1 MAGGRKAFFFERKKQ
16 KTFGPCRRVLKRGAT
31 GSKSFLVLF
40 FKKGLLAC
48 LACLPAAAHAQT
60 RQVALLP
67 PATRAEFTSY
77 AMGLWPITGH
87 FTRFTGQL
95 QVDPAHAQDCTV
107 TLNIDVSSLEMADP
121 ERARTA
127 TGPKL
132 LDAPQFPTLTYQG
145 SCAGGR
151 AAGLLTMHGVT
162 RKLELTARRT
172 GQVVTAFG
180 TLHRQDY
187 GIDGLPGLIG
197 RTVKLTFAVSLPD
210 DLAALVD
217 P

>member
-1 MAGGRKAFFFERKKQ
+1 MR
-16 KTFGPCRRVLKRGAT
+16 
-31 GSKSFLVLF
+31 
-40 FKKGLLAC
+40 LLA
-48 LACLPAAAHAQT
+48 LLTFYTHSANAQPREIPLT
-60 RQVALLP
+60 P
-67 PATRAEFTSY
+67 PGTKAEFTTY
-77 AMGLWPITGH
+77 ALGLWPIPGH

-121 ERARTA
+121 ERARLA

-132 LDAPQFPTLTYQG
+132 LDQPRYPSLTYQG

-162 RKLELTARRT
+162 HRLELTAKRT
-172 GQVVTAFG
+172 GRVVTATG

-187 GIDGLPGLIG
+187 GLDGLPGLIG
-197 RTVKLTFAVSLPD
+197 RTIKLTFAVSLPD
-210 DLAALVD
+210 DLAVLVD